1 MSSLRCVVARAAVI
15 FSMQAVPNW
24 SLESEPLVARSFWR
38 TEKPAQP
45 VPAALKPFITGT
57 VTGGRMNGAARRA
70 PSAYIE
76 VVIPLNKAK
85 IVKKVVGVD
94 GFVYQGIKGLNLAFS
109 FPNRAQNERY
119 NMQTPDEIRA
129 MIE

>member
-1 MSSLRCVVARAAVI
+1 M
-15 FSMQAVPNW
+15 
-24 SLESEPLVARSFWR
+24 
-38 TEKPAQP
+38 
-45 VPAALKPFITGT
+45 PAALKPFITGT